1 MDDTFGNEEVFTF
14 EEVEQSIME
23 EVAFD
28 FELEPTSTFSVHFEI
43 VPANYTS
50 RIERKFKVN
59 AMTYKDNFSKVLSN
73 VKKTIEEL
81 FKFQRSVDTVYFIFK
96 FESCD
101 SPTAITKRYEINR

>member
-1 MDDTFGNEEVFTF
+1 MDNTFSNEEIFTF
-14 EEVEQSIME
+14 EEVEQSIMA

-28 FELEPTSTFSVHFEI
+28 FELEPTSTFSVYFEI

-96 FESCD
+96 FASCD
-101 SPTAITKRYEINR
+101 SPTTITKRYEVNR